1 MKKIYSFSALLMMCL
16 MLLSSVT
23 FTSCDQGDDV
33 DTNQYMSGINLN
45 VFGPCPVA
53 RGGVLRFIGTGLD
66 QVTAVTIPGCG
77 DITEIEVINANEIRI
92 TVPQT
97 AEPGLVTLKT
107 PKGDI
112 TTKTDLTFSEPISLD
127 AISPATIKPGATLT
141 INGEYLNLIKE
152 VIFADNVV
160 VSKFVSQ
167 SRSKIEVV
175 VPAEAQTG
183 KIIISDGA
191 EIPNW
196 IYSESELNVTLP
208 SVSKVYELKGQ
219 KPGNEISLAGKDFDL
234 ITEVVM
240 PNGDKLEFEK
250 TKEELVF
257 TLPENASD
265 GEIIVVP
272 ASGVEVVV
280 ANLVMAIPEEVVAT
294 PAKNLRA
301 GDVITLTG
309 KNMEL
314 ISSINFAGVTD
325 AVAPATQSE
334 TEVTVAMPAAAI
346 TGDIT
351 LNTNSGA
358 AIAVAIETLKPTF
371 TAFASATVPL
381 ASNVTV
387 QGTNLDLVVKAV
399 YTGGASVDVTPASA
413 TEITFAMPSTGVET
427 GVVTLVMGNGESI
440 ETESLTIEAPVCC
453 YIPELPGED
462 VEIKG
467 GTVFVF
473 TVANGDKLIEVQID
487 GKTTSHIINGDQL
500 YVTIPQLANANS
512 IIKLISS
519 NGTIEHAIVCIPAT
533 EISNS
538 VWSGMM
544 EIDWGNN
551 KVVIPAS
558 AFKDVPAGA
567 KMILCYTQEDQT
579 WAQAQ
584 INYGDWT
591 GINFTEGDVKFNQ
604 TLVPTDVYGW
614 EFSSRETELVLTQE
628 ILDNIQAK
636 AAVDGDFAGAGIIIQ
651 GSDLIFSEVRLE
663 WEISLET
670 IIWEGPTAPIGWGSE
685 GVIALSDEAKAMLQ
699 PGKTLGFN
707 FTCDPSFTWWQIK
720 FISTWWTT
728 LPSVAVTPDGD
739 DIWDFVQTDTK
750 FEFKLTQE
758 DINIILE
765 QGLQLVGNGVI
776 INSVY
781 IL

>member
-1 MKKIYSFSALLMMCL
+1 MMCL

-66 QVTAVTIPGCG
+66 QVTAVAIPGCS
-77 DITEIEVINANEIRI
+77 DITEIEVINANEIRV

-152 VIFADNVV
+152 VIFADNIVV
-160 VSKFVSQ
+160 NKFVSQ

-196 IYSESELNVTLP
+196 IYSEAELKVVLP
-208 SVSKVYELKGQ
+208 SVSEAYELEGK
-219 KPGNEISLAGKDFDL
+219 KPGDEISLIGKDFDL

-240 PNGDKLEFEK
+240 PNGDKLEFEA

-265 GEIIVVP
+265 GEIIVIP

-294 PAKNLRA
+294 PSTALRA
-301 GDVITLTG
+301 GDVITIAG

-314 ISSINFAGVTD
+314 ITNISFAGVSE

-346 TGDIT
+346 TGDMT

-358 AIAVAIETLKPTF
+358 AIPVAIETLKPTF

-387 QGTNLDLVVKAV
+387 QGSNLDLVVKAV
-399 YTGGASVDVTPASA
+399 YSGGASVDVTPTSA

-453 YIPELPGED
+453 YIPELPSED

-487 GKTTSHIINGDQL
+487 GKTTPHIINGDQL
-500 YVTIPQLANANS
+500 YVNIPQLANANS
-512 IIKLISS
+512 IITLISS
-519 NGTIEHAIVCIPAT
+519 NGTIEHAIACIPAT

-544 EIDWGNN
+544 DINWDAN

-567 KMILCYTQEDQT
+567 KLVLCYAQKDQV

-591 GINFTEGDVKFNQ
+591 GINFTEGDIKFDQ
-604 TLVPTDVYGW
+604 TLVPTNVYGW
-614 EFSSRETELVLTQE
+614 EFSSRETALVLTQE

-663 WEISLET
+663 WEISLEQT
-670 IIWEGPTAPIGWGSE
+670 IWEGEFTCSGWNGNQDLAWGGYDWSTFKPGTAIYLYVDFVDPTSGWACISPRVGDGWGAMPSVGQIDLTPSAEMQKVEWIPTAE
-685 GVIALSDEAKAMLQ
+685 DVEAIQTKNGLVLT
-699 PGKTLGFN
+699 G
-707 FTCDPSFTWWQIK
+707 
-720 FISTWWTT
+720 
-728 LPSVAVTPDGD
+728 DG
-739 DIWDFVQTDTK
+739 
-750 FEFKLTQE
+750 
-758 DINIILE
+758 
-765 QGLQLVGNGVI
+765 
-776 INSVY
+776 Y
-781 IL
+781 ILRKITFL